1 MIAMI
6 KNHQR
11 STLAT
16 VLVTIS
22 ALSGLTWVDTPIE
35 FILLISSTMAVWG
48 VYERY
53 VFDE

>member
-6 KNHQR
+6 KNNQR

-35 FILLISSTMAVWG
+35 FILLFSSTMAVWG